1 MHLYE
6 YLLTATFELM
16 RLGETFHEA
25 HEKKK
30 PVENKEISS
39 STCWWFGKCSM
50 AFRSKWVTSARSLTG
65 MPAAKSCLVRLKTH
79 ALAANCT
86 GKFRG
91 WFLIPITTSWNARV
105 FPHNY
110 IHTHLC
116 TYPTSNPLLQHTA
129 QRLSSTQYL
138 HPFPLRE
145 KSMWYYFNS
154 QKEYFPLLRF
164 KTGNSYFSISFCAV
178 CCSLSKEMRPSNI
191 AEHLHFSQL
200 FPKMCFWLWSLV
212 MIFVKKIFLF
222 ITDC

>member
-16 RLGETFHEA
+16 RSGEMFHEA

-39 STCWWFGKCSM
+39 PTCWWFGKCSM

-116 TYPTSNPLLQHTA
+116 MYPTSNPLLQHTA

-145 KSMWYYFNS
+145 KSMWYDFNS
-154 QKEYFPLLRF
+154 QKEYFPLLWDS
-164 KTGNSYFSISFCAV
+164 KLATPIS
-178 CCSLSKEMRPSNI
+178 PSPFVPF
-191 AEHLHFSQL
+191 AAASQRRWD
-200 FPKMCFWLWSLV
+200 PQ
-212 MIFVKKIFLF
+212 I
-222 ITDC
+222 